1 MSRMLPDPWIPYA
14 YHIVQ
19 GLTDGI
25 MSNPATGS
33 WSAANR
39 AIYVPA
45 IFPCDTTVYAI
56 YTRSNS
62 ATGNYDL
69 GLYGPDMN
77 KLISAGSTAN
87 AATLLT
93 LSVPSMR
100 VFGGYTYWI
109 GVTYS
114 SGSSFYR
121 SITDS
126 NSQMMAMESAMEE
139 SALPLPSTMTPVFNT
154 TTQIPLVGFGVR

>member
-1 MSRMLPDPWIPYA
+1 MSRMLPDPWSPYG
-14 YHIVQ
+14 YHIIQ

-25 MSNPATGS
+25 MSAPATGS
-33 WSAANR
+33 WSSANR
-39 AIYVPA
+39 AIYVPM

-77 KLISAGSTAN
+77 RLVSAGTTAN
-87 AATLLT
+87 ASAPLT
-93 LSVPSMR
+93 LSVPSIR

-109 GVTYS
+109 GLAYS
-114 SGSSFYR
+114 STSSFYR
-121 SITDS
+121 SIVDS
-126 NSQMMAMESAMEE
+126 DSQMLAMEGAMQD

-154 TTQIPLVGFGVR
+154 TTQVPLVGVGVR